1 MSIHAVATT
10 TESMTTRKSKGDEKD
25 GMGSKPL
32 GGFTAA
38 ICMIKDGEKEKKEA
52 RRERAGNGGGGQWP
66 GLTFMRAS
74 STETNGPH
82 KTCHVLPLLLAASC
96 VPVEQQRRS
105 RLLLFT
111 FFYHPIKLIT
121 TAF

>member
-38 ICMIKDGEKEKKEA
+38 ICMIIDGEKEKKEA

-82 KTCHVLPLLLAASC
+82 KTCHVLPPGCCCWLALIVVAMVAKSHL
-96 VPVEQQRRS
+96 E
-105 RLLLFT
+105 
-111 FFYHPIKLIT
+111 IK
-121 TAF
+121 